1 MHGQFFCFCVLLG
14 KLVTFLVLLPCS
26 IWFLCVH
33 NRQWLPVVTGYSFA
47 ILGVRACKFPQF
59 THDLRLLKFHI
70 LLRVFCSCK
79 RLKAYSGIGRRVIA
93 GEQKKI
99 LFQFFFFFFWSLKSF
114 HNHVPVTF
122 NVNPAPPLQ
131 LEAWQSMAVKS
142 HQIMTKTKHLSRLA
156 DCKN

>member
-47 ILGVRACKFPQF
+47 ILGVRVCKFPQF
-59 THDLRLLKFHI
+59 THDLRLLKFHL

-93 GEQKKI
+93 AEQKKFSI
-99 LFQFFFFFFWSLKSF
+99 SVFFFFFGLLNPSIIMFELPLTWIPPHHYSWKPGSRWRSSRIRSWQKP
-114 HNHVPVTF
+114 NTF
-122 NVNPAPPLQ
+122 PG
-131 LEAWQSMAVKS
+131 
-142 HQIMTKTKHLSRLA
+142 
-156 DCKN
+156 